1 MRTDIT
7 IEKTGL
13 SMKKFTFIYSEA
25 FILIGF
31 RLRTDRSLL
40 SVGYAHFHS
49 WGKLVVSLAD
59 YGFAGGESSLHH
71 NLVAELRAKLDKAA
85 LGAVESRLITKT

>member
-13 SMKKFTFIYSEA
+13 SMKKFTFIYSET

-40 SVGYAHFHS
+40 SVGYAYFHS
-49 WGKLVVSLAD
+49 WRKLVVSLAD
-59 YGFAGGESSLHH
+59 YGFTGGESSLHH
-71 NLVAELRAKLDKAA
+71 NLVAELRAKLDKARS
-85 LGAVESRLITKT
+85 AVESRLITKT